1 MRDQV
6 KLWAEDATICLEVS
20 DGGRGFAP
28 ADLEQAITNVTNR
41 TEAVAWHFQQ
51 KWYNPGI

>member
-51 KWYNPGI
+51 KQK